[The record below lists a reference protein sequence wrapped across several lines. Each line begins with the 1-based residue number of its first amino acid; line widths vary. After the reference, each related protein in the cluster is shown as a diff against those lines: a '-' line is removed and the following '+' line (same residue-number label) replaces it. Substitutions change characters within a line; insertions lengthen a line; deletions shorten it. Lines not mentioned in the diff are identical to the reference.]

1 MVNPWTHNVT
11 HIDIK
16 SQKERH
22 TINRAEL
29 AVVTLALIMENTEEH
44 LKILTSS
51 SFCINTIRSYTID
64 PTSYKKSLTQRPLK
78 PQRPTTKSKR

>member
-1 MVNPWTHNVT
+1 LGAGVVNPRTQNVT

-29 AVVTLALIMENTEEH
+29 AAITSALGMENTSKYVPHNRYDATFTEVV
-44 LKILTSS
+44 
-51 SFCINTIRSYTID
+51 SFR
-64 PTSYKKSLTQRPLK
+64 
-78 PQRPTTKSKR
+78 